1 MSRSSPRAFSAGSR
15 ATPRR
20 RNRAVACLPPQW
32 RAPRT
37 SWPRRRDRER
47 ERDGARLTYARAPRG
62 RMSASPATVTNF
74 ASRSSSVPRS
84 PPSSRASVLPRD
96 RSMERV
102 GAEHARASRV
112 ALEPGGRALL
122 RCDERGRLG
131 ERTRNIVGWARANI
145 ADLRISDLAR
155 FFQRFGFSGVYDIP
169 VGYILAF
176 SHKKTT
182 EKKEPRR

>member
-1 MSRSSPRAFSAGSR
+1 MFREWRSNRGVVRFSAV
-15 ATPRR
+15 T
-20 RNRAVACLPPQW
+20 
-32 RAPRT
+32 
-37 SWPRRRDRER
+37 
-47 ERDGARLTYARAPRG
+47 RG
-62 RMSASPATVTNF
+62 DAS
-74 ASRSSSVPRS
+74 
-84 PPSSRASVLPRD
+84 
-96 RSMERV
+96 
-102 GAEHARASRV
+102 
-112 ALEPGGRALL
+112 
-122 RCDERGRLG
+122 G